1 MWIKN
6 YRNCDESIENLILQ
20 PFEVETQA
28 KLKLEISE
36 ERKNSNFIEFLKHQ
50 DELHI

>member
-1 MWIKN
+1 VVQ
-6 YRNCDESIENLILQ
+6 ESIENLILQ
-20 PFEVETQA
+20 PFEVETQT

-50 DELHI
+50 DEFLTFFSFSL